1 MIRGA
6 PPGKPPAPAEG
17 GLGWLGRLYLIAVF
31 LVLYAPIGYL
41 FLFSFNE
48 GGQMVRFTGWTLEWY
63 RAIADDKRL
72 IAIVLTTV
80 LIALLSSAA
89 ATAVGTL
96 GAIGLYELRRRT
108 RDVLLVLNNVH
119 LVSSD
124 VVIGA
129 SFLLLFTA
137 LGLRLGFT
145 SVLLSHIAFSIPIV
159 VLMVL
164 PKLYEMPPTLLDAA
178 RDLGAGP
185 LDVLRRVI
193 LPYISPGVLAGFF
206 MALTY
211 SLDDFAVTF
220 FVTGSGFSTLSVE
233 IYSRARRG
241 ISLEINALSV
251 LLFIVTLL
259 FAAGY
264 AVISRHGAK
273 IRGVFVRR

>member
-1 MIRGA
+1 MRGA